1 MSVEKFKR
9 ILKLLISDFVRKS
22 NHVAVHEVLNDV
34 KNITATIEMVGD
46 EKEAV
51 EGICLQDIGEQEPEK
66 LGEYYTKV
74 EKSIYKKLKK
84 YSKTDDKD
92 QKDQLRT
99 QAQNY
104 TVDIKNYVIQKLKW
118 KKAFEV
124 LRDFLVSHKR
134 DGREKNPLSDKEEE
148 IYEFQIILNYL
159 SKNGEEKK
167 LKYLQDQLGLTS
179 SYERTVKEI
188 LRKSLQT
195 RPANDKSS
203 EEKVRRSVFLK
214 KELDILD

>member
-22 NHVAVHEVLNDV
+22 DHVFVHEVLNNV
-34 KNITATIEMVGD
+34 KNITATVEMVGD

-66 LGEYYTKV
+66 MGEYYTNI
-74 EKSIYKKLKK
+74 ENSIYKKLNK
-84 YSKTDDKD
+84 YYKTNDKD
-92 QKDQLRT
+92 EKDLKPRLL
-99 QAQNY
+99 AQDY

-124 LRDFLVSHKR
+124 LREFLVSHKR

-148 IYEFQIILNYL
+148 IYEF
-159 SKNGEEKK
+159 
-167 LKYLQDQLGLTS
+167 
-179 SYERTVKEI
+179 
-188 LRKSLQT
+188 
-195 RPANDKSS
+195 
-203 EEKVRRSVFLK
+203 
-214 KELDILD
+214 